1 MKESRKPVSR
11 IAYFDCFAGASG
23 NMIVGALIDAGADAR
38 KLKACLKKLP
48 LGKYRISVRKAKAN
62 FISGT
67 KFSVAAPGGQH
78 ERNLRD
84 ILEVLAG
91 SGLPVEVVKDCS
103 RIFERL
109 AVAEARVH
117 GVKIDEVHF
126 HEVGATDS
134 IIDIVGAV
142 YLLHE
147 LGVEGV
153 YTSGFSLGAGL
164 TRCSH
169 GVLPVPAPATVEL
182 LKGIPVTSAGYDAEL
197 VTPTGA
203 SILSTLSRGYG
214 GIPAMRIERSGYGV
228 GDRKIGD
235 LPNCLRVL
243 IGVKEGS
250 ILRDGVDIIMT
261 NLDDISPQVYDLLME
276 RLYESGALEV
286 YLQPVQMKK
295 NRPGVLVTAIAPS
308 RVTEDVAETFFK
320 ETGTLGVRIV
330 RADRRKLPREVV
342 KVDTGFGV
350 VRVKVAC
357 GPDGRTIVHPEY
369 DDVRRIAKRE
379 GLTFRKVH
387 DLVMKSASSTNKKG
401 EPRIG

>member
-1 MKESRKPVSR
+1 MSKKNKPVSR

-23 NMIVGALIDAGADAR
+23 NMIVGALVDAGADAR

-48 LGKYRISVRKAKAN
+48 LGKYRISVRRAKAN

-67 KFSVAAPGGQH
+67 KFSVVSPGGRH

-84 ILEVLAG
+84 IREVLTG
-91 SGLPVEVVKDCS
+91 SGLPVEVVKNCS

-147 LGVEGV
+147 LGVEEV
-153 YTSGFSLGAGL
+153 YTSIFSLGAGL

-214 GIPAMRIERSGYGV
+214 GVPAMRIERSGYGV

-250 ILRDGVDIIMT
+250 ILRDEVDIIMT
-261 NLDDISPQVYDLLME
+261 NLDDVSPQVYDLLME

-308 RVTEDVAETFFK
+308 RVTEDLAETLFK

-330 RADRRKLPREVV
+330 RADRRKLDRESIE
-342 KVDTGFGV
+342 VDTEFGI
-350 VRVKVAC
+350 VRVKVAR
-357 GPDGRTIVHPEY
+357 GPDGRAIVRPEY
-369 DDVRRIAKRE
+369 DEVRRIAKRE

-387 DLVMKSASSTNKKG
+387 DLVMKSASSTNRKRKK
-401 EPRIG
+401 